1 MILPGAQIIARR
13 LVRNLRQTTLQ
24 QQPCGVDLTLRQIS
38 LWTSPAT
45 IDFDNSLRR
54 GAKTRPLHFDQVENN
69 AITLAPGTYLVDFNE
84 KVVVPR
90 NCLATVYPRSSLWR
104 SGVGIHAGV
113 MDAGYQ
119 GAMGA
124 MMEVRNEHGVTLFR
138 DAKLAQI
145 VFAEMSEEVEGYDGT
160 YQGAMQSSMSH
171 EDGRK

>member
-1 MILPGAQIIARR
+1 
-13 LVRNLRQTTLQ
+13 
-24 QQPCGVDLTLRQIS
+24 
-38 LWTSPAT
+38 
-45 IDFDNSLRR
+45 
-54 GAKTRPLHFDQVENN
+54 LHFDQVENN